1 MPVQNS
7 TLNRNRAVKRSL
19 IVTFDNKVQG
29 KFTTNILNK
38 AYKFF
43 VATLAPSFVQKIIVK
58 KSCELY

>member
-29 KFTTNILNK
+29 KFTANILNK

-43 VATLAPSFVQKIIVK
+43 VVTLAPSFVK
-58 KSCELY
+58 K